1 MGNINGVIEYKN
13 NKYPFILDDRIVKIV
28 GEPFQYFDIFNYAEE
43 IETIKGVTS
52 GNRDIIFL
60 HCKIINNY
68 FTCNTL
74 FSIKGYAISNS
85 NTGCTCDFTY
95 SRSSF
100 KSDAINAFF
109 SPQKALNINRN
120 VKNWTGEFDIN
131 ITPFNDTT
139 TEFDYLDSK
148 CQLSIS
154 RYVNIYDEPTSIG
167 KVESI
172 FAFEHPHIQSF
183 AKIVDDYLALY
194 DFLSFVNYSSNILF
208 DDISISQKNS
218 QGLYE
223 KSATVHIFTNKS
235 EYENSPFNTITFD
248 DIPVEKLSDI
258 FTRVACL
265 RGKDSRLQ
273 YYFRENN
280 HDGKYIDPGKWLIM
294 ALNFEG
300 LFSTTFPD
308 FKCNTNADFKKAKQ
322 LALEKID
329 SIYDEVTLS
338 KREQE
343 YYQKCRKQIEHYEGL
358 LEEKLNYI
366 IRKNKSIL
374 DYILKYNEDNFGVKF
389 SDNYGSIYA
398 EYRNKIAHGMIEPLS
413 DKEIAV
419 YRIIIPIIYLLIL
432 SKIDISN
439 PEKKKIIAKLFR

>member
-235 EYENSPFNTITFD
+235 
-248 DIPVEKLSDI
+248 
-258 FTRVACL
+258 
-265 RGKDSRLQ
+265 
-273 YYFRENN
+273 
-280 HDGKYIDPGKWLIM
+280 
-294 ALNFEG
+294 
-300 LFSTTFPD
+300 
-308 FKCNTNADFKKAKQ
+308 
-322 LALEKID
+322 
-329 SIYDEVTLS
+329 
-338 KREQE
+338 
-343 YYQKCRKQIEHYEGL
+343 
-358 LEEKLNYI
+358 
-366 IRKNKSIL
+366 
-374 DYILKYNEDNFGVKF
+374 
-389 SDNYGSIYA
+389 
-398 EYRNKIAHGMIEPLS
+398 
-413 DKEIAV
+413 
-419 YRIIIPIIYLLIL
+419 
-432 SKIDISN
+432 
-439 PEKKKIIAKLFR
+439 